1 VRHGDR
7 IYCVECAQLIM
18 TPANIRAATAKAS
31 QGSKTVS
38 RENEIEVLEEYS
50 IKIGDDTP
58 AAKPAAKSA
67 AKARA
72 GNQTGFEVVEE
83 VHIAIDRVP
92 VPTPKARPSQRK
104 EAKSTVASVDEHDDW
119 FKSSKPSASE
129 PEEEVVEQPRQSA
142 AKIAPAPR
150 GGVSNR
156 LPASPKNSG
165 RMNGAKPSAR
175 VMPKN
180 KPQPEPEEVAPPIED
195 EPAPQVAE
203 MVDENEAP
211 AESEERSAPGK
222 ISRRGKSVRPSGR
235 MGAVGVPKKMSGRGP
250 AVDDSPKGPS
260 SERNGKSSRRMEAA
274 KSSRRSERE
283 EREEKRDKKRGSS
296 QQGMSTG
303 MMVGIGVG
311 VVALLM
317 IGFALS
323 GKNEDSSTSKKK
335 SALVDEGDKTPSSTY
350 VKMAE
355 ESLSAGDKAKAGY
368 YYSRAGDQAQREGNQ
383 AQAQSYAMKAYDI
396 KKFTTLNKGR

>member
-1 VRHGDR
+1 
-7 IYCVECAQLIM
+7 M

-38 RENEIEVLEEYS
+38 QKNEIEVLEEYS
-50 IKIGDDTP
+50 IKVGDDAP
-58 AAKPAAKSA
+58 PAKPAVKS
-67 AKARA
+67 RV

-83 VHIAIDRVP
+83 VRIAIDPVP

-104 EAKSTVASVDEHDDW
+104 EAKSTVASVDEDDDW
-119 FKSSKPSASE
+119 FKSSKPSAPE

-142 AKIAPAPR
+142 AKIAPASR

-156 LPASPKNSG
+156 MPASPKNSG
-165 RMNGAKPSAR
+165 RMNGAKTSAR
-175 VMPKN
+175 VMPRN
-180 KPQPEPEEVAPPIED
+180 KPQPEPDPEEEVAPPIE

-211 AESEERSAPGK
+211 AEPEERSAPGK

-235 MGAVGVPKKMSGRGP
+235 MGAVNAPKKMSARGP
-250 AVDDSPKGPS
+250 AVDDKPKGPS
-260 SERNGKSSRRMEAA
+260 AERNGKSSRRMEAA

-311 VVALLM
+311 VVALLL
-317 IGFALS
+317 IGFAMS
-323 GKNEDSSTSKKK
+323 GKTEDTSTAKKK

-355 ESLSAGDKAKAGY
+355 ESLAAGDKAKAGY

-383 AQAQSYAMKAYDI
+383 SMAQAYAMKAYDI
-396 KKFTTLNKGR
+396 KKFTTLNKGH